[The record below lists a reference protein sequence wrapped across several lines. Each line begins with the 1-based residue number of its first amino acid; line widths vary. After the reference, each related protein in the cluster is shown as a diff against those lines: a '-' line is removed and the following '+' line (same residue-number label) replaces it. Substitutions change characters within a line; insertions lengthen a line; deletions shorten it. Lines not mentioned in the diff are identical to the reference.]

1 MYNAASNQP
10 PIAHRLVVCLPMSLS
25 VVLLL
30 HEEVLV
36 CAVCGKSNG
45 RNAQSRECGLEAVES
60 GKRSGVPPLLTINQ
74 PVNIW
79 LGAQNPELLTF

>member
-10 PIAHRLVVCLPMSLS
+10 PIARRLVVCLSMPLS

-36 CAVCGKSNG
+36 CAVCGESNG

-60 GKRSGVPPLLTINQ
+60 GERTGVSPLLTITQ
-74 PVNIW
+74 PVSIW
-79 LGAQNPELLTF
+79 LGAQNP

>member
-1 MYNAASNQP
+1 MYNAASIQP
-10 PIAHRLVVCLPMSLS
+10 LLIHRLVVPLSMYFS

-45 RNAQSRECGLEAVES
+45 RDAQSRECGLEAVES
-60 GKRSGVPPLLTINQ
+60 GERSGVSPLLTIIQ
-74 PVNIW
+74 PVSIW
-79 LGAQNPELLTF
+79 FGAQNPELLTF